1 MKEKKIK
8 KIIIFNFALSFCV
21 FLFSSLFFNKTE
33 AARLYFEPQEAIM
46 GAEKDFSV
54 GLKIDAKN
62 QINAISV
69 GIFIPPEITLID
81 AVIGNSII
89 NFWVEKPNFDESSRL
104 LTFSGIIP
112 GGFQGEKEPLLT
124 IKIKTAG
131 QEEKAVLTFNKEKT
145 KIYLHT
151 SEGVEDSLELES
163 LTLPIIKGKEN
174 ITIKND
180 NDPPENFKPEISRDP
195 NIFENRQFLVF
206 AAQDKGSGV
215 EYYKVKETRQKFF
228 SAFSRWTTAE
238 TPYILRDQK
247 MRSYVFVKAIDKAG
261 NERITKILPENPLQ
275 WYENYENYII
285 IVMIFGIIWAIG
297 KFYGKN
303 EK

>member
-1 MKEKKIK
+1 MTKIFK
-8 KIIIFNFALSFCV
+8 FKTIILLSVFY
-21 FLFSSLFFNKTE
+21 FLFFVLPTQ

-54 GLKIDAKN
+54 GLRIDAKN

-89 NFWVEKPNFDESSRL
+89 NFLVEKPSFDESSRI

-124 IKIKTAG
+124 IKIKTVG
-131 QEEKAVLTFNKEKT
+131 QEGKEILTFNKEKT

-151 SEGVEDSLELES
+151 PEGVEDSLELES

-174 ITIKND
+174 IIVKTDD
-180 NDPPENFKPEISRDP
+180 NDSPENFKPEISRDP
-195 NIFENRQFLVF
+195 NIFENRWFLVF
-206 AAQDKGSGV
+206 ATQDKGAGV
-215 EYYKVKETRQKFF
+215 DHYEVCEGSKTKCAIAESPYLLHYQKLNKK
-228 SAFSRWTTAE
+228 
-238 TPYILRDQK
+238 I
-247 MRSYVFVKAIDKAG
+247 FVKVMDKSG
-261 NERITKILPENPLQ
+261 NERIAILLPQKQSP
-275 WYENYENYII
+275 WYQNYWIIGI
-285 IVMIFGIIWAIG
+285 IVLVVIAIMRRRL
-297 KFYGKN
+297 
-303 EK
+303 

>member
-21 FLFSSLFFNKTE
+21 FLFSFLFFNKTE

-54 GLKIDAKN
+54 GVRIDAKN

-69 GIFIPPEITLID
+69 GIFIPPEIALID

-89 NFWVEKPNFDESSRL
+89 NFWVEKPSFDESSRI
-104 LTFSGIIP
+104 LTFSGIVP

-124 IKIKTAG
+124 MKNKTDG
-131 QEEKAVLTFNKEKT
+131 QEGKAILTFNKEKT

-163 LTLPIIKGKEN
+163 LTLPISEGKEN
-174 ITIKND
+174 FGVEIID
-180 NDPPENFKPEISRDP
+180 RDPPEDFKPEISRDA
-195 NIFENRQFLVF
+195 NIFENRWFLVF
-206 AAQDKGSGV
+206 ATQDKSSGIDHYEV
-215 EYYKVKETRQKFF
+215 CEKVKKC
-228 SAFSRWTTAE
+228 
-238 TPYILRDQK
+238 
-247 MRSYVFVKAIDKAG
+247 V
-261 NERITKILPENPLQ
+261 
-275 WYENYENYII
+275 
-285 IVMIFGIIWAIG
+285 
-297 KFYGKN
+297 
-303 EK
+303 

>member
-21 FLFSSLFFNKTE
+21 FLFSFLFFNKTQ

-54 GLKIDAKN
+54 GVKVDAEN

-69 GIFIPPEITLID
+69 GIFIPPEIALID

-89 NFWVEKPNFDESSRL
+89 NFWVEKPSFDESSRI
-104 LTFSGIIP
+104 LTFSGIVP

-131 QEEKAVLTFNKEKT
+131 QEGKAILTFNKEKT

-174 ITIKND
+174 IIVKTDD
-180 NDPPENFKPEISRDP
+180 NDSPENFKPEISRDP
-195 NIFENRQFLVF
+195 NIFENRRFLVF
-206 AAQDKGSGV
+206 ATQDKGAGV
-215 EYYKVKETRQKFF
+215 DHYEVCEGSKTKCAIAESPYLLHYQKLNKK
-228 SAFSRWTTAE
+228 
-238 TPYILRDQK
+238 I
-247 MRSYVFVKAIDKAG
+247 FVKAVDKSG
-261 NERITKILPENPLQ
+261 NERIAILLPQKQSP
-275 WYENYENYII
+275 WYQNYWIIGI
-285 IVMIFGIIWAIG
+285 IVLVVIAIMRRRL
-297 KFYGKN
+297 
-303 EK
+303 

>member
-1 MKEKKIK
+1 
-8 KIIIFNFALSFCV
+8 
-21 FLFSSLFFNKTE
+21 
-33 AARLYFEPQEAIM
+33 M

-54 GLKIDAKN
+54 GLRIDAKN

-89 NFWVEKPNFDESSRL
+89 NFLVEKPSFDESSRI

-124 IKIKTAG
+124 IKIKTVG
-131 QEEKAVLTFNKEKT
+131 QEGKEILTFNKEKT

-151 SEGVEDSLELES
+151 PEGVEDSLELES
-163 LTLPIIKGKEN
+163 LTLPIIKGREN
-174 ITIKND
+174 IIIKNDD

-195 NIFENRQFLVF
+195 NIFENRRFLVF
-206 AAQDKGSGV
+206 ATQDKGSGV

-228 SAFSRWTTAE
+228 SIFSKWTSAE
-238 TPYILRDQK
+238 SPYILRDQK

-285 IVMIFGIIWAIG
+285 IVMICAIIWAIG

-303 EK
+303 KK

>member
-1 MKEKKIK
+1 MTKIFK
-8 KIIIFNFALSFCV
+8 FKTIILLSV
-21 FLFSSLFFNKTE
+21 FYFLLFVLPTQ
-33 AARLYFEPQEAIM
+33 AARLYFQPQEAVI
-46 GAEKDFSV
+46 GSEKEFSV
-54 GLKIDAKN
+54 AVNVDAGKS
-62 QINAISV
+62 INAIQ
-69 GIFIPPEITLID
+69 
-81 AVIGNSII
+81 AVISVPKELTPVDITEGNSII
-89 NFWVEKPNFDESSRL
+89 TFWVEKPNFDESSRL

-112 GGFQGEKEPLLT
+112 GGFQEEKASLL
-124 IKIKTAG
+124 IVKFKTTKE
-131 QEEKAVLTFNKEKT
+131 QEGKAVLTFNKEKT

-174 ITIKND
+174 IIVKTDD
-180 NDPPENFKPEISRDP
+180 NDSPENFKPEISRDP
-195 NIFENRQFLVF
+195 NIFENRRFLVF
-206 AAQDKGSGV
+206 ATQDKGSGV

-228 SAFSRWTTAE
+228 SIFSKWTSAE
-238 TPYILRDQK
+238 SPYILRDQK

-285 IVMIFGIIWAIG
+285 IVMICAIIWAIG

-303 EK
+303 KK

>member
-21 FLFSSLFFNKTE
+21 FLFSFLFFNKTQ

-54 GLKIDAKN
+54 GVKVDAEN

-89 NFWVEKPNFDESSRL
+89 NFWVEKPSFDESSRI
-104 LTFSGIIP
+104 LTFSGIVP

-151 SEGVEDSLELES
+151 SEGVEGSLELES
-163 LTLPIIKGKEN
+163 LTLPISEGKEN
-174 ITIKND
+174 MIVEIID
-180 NDPPENFKPEISRDP
+180 RYLPEDFKPEISRDP
-195 NIFENRQFLVF
+195 NVFENKWFLIF
-206 AAQDKGSGV
+206 ATQDKGAGV
-215 EYYKVKETRQKFF
+215 DHYEVCEGSKTKCAIAESPYLLHYQKLNKK
-228 SAFSRWTTAE
+228 
-238 TPYILRDQK
+238 I
-247 MRSYVFVKAIDKAG
+247 FVKAVDKSG
-261 NERITKILPENPLQ
+261 NERIAILLPQKQSPWYQNYWIIGIIVLVVIAIARRRLKIL
-275 WYENYENYII
+275 
-285 IVMIFGIIWAIG
+285 
-297 KFYGKN
+297 
-303 EK
+303 

>member
-21 FLFSSLFFNKTE
+21 FLFSFLFFNKTQ

-54 GLKIDAKN
+54 GVKVDAEN

-112 GGFQGEKEPLLT
+112 GGFQEEKASLL
-124 IKIKTAG
+124 IVKFKTTKE
-131 QEEKAVLTFNKEKT
+131 QEGKAVLTFNKEKT

-163 LTLPIIKGKEN
+163 LTLLIAKGKKN
-174 ITIKND
+174 IGVEIAD

-195 NIFENRQFLVF
+195 NIFENRRFLVF
-206 AAQDKGSGV
+206 ATQDKGAGV
-215 EYYKVKETRQKFF
+215 DHYEVCEGSKTKCAIAESPYLLHYQKLNKK
-228 SAFSRWTTAE
+228 
-238 TPYILRDQK
+238 I
-247 MRSYVFVKAIDKAG
+247 FVKAVDKSG
-261 NERITKILPENPLQ
+261 NERIAILLPQKQSP
-275 WYENYENYII
+275 WYQNYWIIGI
-285 IVMIFGIIWAIG
+285 IVLVVIAIMRRRL
-297 KFYGKN
+297 
-303 EK
+303 